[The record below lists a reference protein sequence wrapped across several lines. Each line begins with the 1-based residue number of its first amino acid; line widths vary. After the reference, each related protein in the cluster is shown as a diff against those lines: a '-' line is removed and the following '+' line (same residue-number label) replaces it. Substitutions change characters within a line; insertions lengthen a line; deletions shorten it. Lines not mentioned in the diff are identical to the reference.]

1 MISLVTSLWNG
12 YDRFLSQWLD
22 AIFESEVLPDEIIIG
37 VFGDGFDPQTIRK
50 AEDRLSGRVQHKIIY
65 APFRGMGQARNEVV
79 RAASGE
85 WVMHLNIDD
94 LIMQNAIQDIQSCI
108 SDQCDIIVG
117 DMEWVGHPRKSGVRN
132 YDLTLDDFFAGKTND
147 HAAYR
152 KSLWEKSPY
161 IEYSGDVD
169 VAFWIGL
176 AHLLGARIKYTDSVL
191 TRHFFRPDTVFGKY
205 NKEDLREVRRMITVW
220 NSEGVHSDRFREPQY
235 AITGSE
241 HFEHQT
247 IVPPFSIILA
257 YRPDGGIRD
266 RHLKWTVDHYKAMFP
281 DAEIIVEKDE
291 SGTGWDTFN
300 KSACINRG
308 VRRSHGRFL
317 LITDIDIILI
327 KNKVLSCLERLGKHS
342 IAFPFDE
349 IVFLTQDLTESVL
362 KTKKS
367 QRFPRV
373 NSAGCKVKSKKGTQ
387 PGGIYVISRK
397 DYDQVGG
404 HDERFV
410 GWGSEDSAFIKTV
423 TTMIDKPPLRLSGVA
438 FHLWHPV
445 DPDRARKRDTSEKS
459 TIIAEYFEANGD
471 KVKMSEIL
479 KKRGVII

>member
-1 MISLVTSLWNG
+1 MIGLVTSLWNG
-12 YDRFLSQWLD
+12 YDRFLSQWMD
-22 AIFESEVLPDEIIIG
+22 AVFDSKVLPDEIIIG
-37 VFGDGFDPQTIRK
+37 VFGDGFDPQTIRR
-50 AEDRLSGRVQHKIIY
+50 AEERLSGRVQYKIIY

-79 RAASGE
+79 RAASAE

-94 LIMQNAIQDIQSCI
+94 LIMPDAMRDINECI
-108 SDQCDIIVG
+108 SDHYDIIMG
-117 DMEWVGHPRKSGVRN
+117 DMEWIGHPRKSGVRN
-132 YDLTLDDFFAGKTND
+132 YDLTLDDFLAGKTND

-176 AHLLGARIKYTDSVL
+176 AHLGARIKYTDSVL

-220 NSEGVHSDRFREPQY
+220 NSEGVHSERFREPQY

-247 IVPPFSIILA
+247 IVPVFSIVLA

-266 RHLKWTVDHYKAMFP
+266 RHLKWTVEHYKAMFP

-291 SGTGWDTFN
+291 SGLGWDTFN

-317 LITDIDIILI
+317 LIADIDIVLI
-327 KNKVLSCLERLGKHS
+327 KNKVLSCVEQLDKHS
-342 IAFPFDE
+342 IAFPFHE
-349 IVFLTQDLTESVL
+349 IVFLNLESTELVL

-367 QRFPRV
+367 QRLPRV
-373 NSAGCKVKSKKGTQ
+373 NSAGCKVKSRTGTQ

-397 DYDQVGG
+397 DYDRVGG

-445 DPDRARKRDTSEKS
+445 DSDRARKRDTSEKR

-479 KKRGVII
+479 KERGTIK

>member
-22 AIFESEVLPDEIIIG
+22 AVFESEVLPDEIIIG
-37 VFGDGFDPQTIRK
+37 VFGDGFDQQNILR
-50 AEDRLSGRVQHKIIY
+50 AEERLTWRVPFRIMY
-65 APFRGMGQARNEVV
+65 SDFRGMGQARNKVV

-94 LIMQNAIQDIQSCI
+94 LIMPNAIRDIQSCI
-108 SDQCDIIVG
+108 SDQCDIVVG

-152 KSLWEKSPY
+152 KSLWQQSPY

-176 AHLLGARIKYTDSVL
+176 AHLGARIKYTDSVL

-205 NKEDLREVRRMITVW
+205 NKEDLCEVRRMIAVW
-220 NSEGVHSDRFREPQY
+220 KDEGVHSERFREQQY
-235 AITGSE
+235 AITGSD
-241 HFEHQT
+241 HFEHRT
-247 IVPPFSIILA
+247 IVPTFSIILA

-266 RHLKWTVDHYKAMFP
+266 RHLKWTINHYKAMFP

-291 SGTGWDTFN
+291 SGTGWDTFD

-327 KNKVLSCLERLGKHS
+327 KNKILSCFERLNQHS
-342 IAFPFDE
+342 IAFPFNE
-349 IVFLTQDLTESVL
+349 IVFLDLNLTESVL

-373 NSAGCKVKSKKGTQ
+373 NSAGCKVKSRTGTQ
-387 PGGIYVISRK
+387 PSGIYVISRK
-397 DYDQVGG
+397 DYDLIGG

-423 TTMIDKPPLRLSGVA
+423 TTMIDKPPLRLSGLA

-445 DPDRARKRDTSEKS
+445 DPNRALKRDTSEKHPMML
-459 TIIAEYFEANGD
+459 EYFEANGD
-471 KVKMSEIL
+471 KAKMSGIL
-479 KKRGVII
+479 KKRGVIR